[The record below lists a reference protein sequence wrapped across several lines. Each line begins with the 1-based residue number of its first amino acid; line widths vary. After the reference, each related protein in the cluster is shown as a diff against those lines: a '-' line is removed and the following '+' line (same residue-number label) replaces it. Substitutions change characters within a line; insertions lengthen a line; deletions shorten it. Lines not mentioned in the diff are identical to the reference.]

1 MVPAEGIEPPTFG
14 LQNRC
19 STAELS
25 RLEEAR
31 RAGAC
36 LAAKALTINERICNE
51 RFRADPLANGA
62 MTAGHIALSG
72 KPV

>member
-25 RLEEAR
+25 RPSVANTTFFLSIKREHGTTDCLPDAR
-31 RAGAC
+31 P
-36 LAAKALTINERICNE
+36 AKW
-51 RFRADPLANGA
+51 
-62 MTAGHIALSG
+62 
-72 KPV
+72 